1 MMIES
6 LFACFNPRCNTSKL
20 RLLKRK
26 KLPKKLER
34 EQKENEDDKYRNQ
47 TSSNECTSWQPP
59 PPDIMEQVLPRV
71 RVSDQIRLS
80 IACKSWMSIVMRRDI
95 RSASH
100 EFPWLL
106 LPQTPHCSNKY
117 VSFASVSE
125 GRVVKLKLPK
135 QVRGWWIFGSSKG
148 WLIMIKERGLNS
160 KMCLLNPISGA
171 LLQLPPLR
179 TLSFLKDFVKTED
192 WKLFGA
198 NAFDLRI
205 ALSTSDGI
213 ALDSKRCTVAAV
225 FNDKSKLSLCRPGD
239 RTWSDFQVLDTNQ
252 NDWIADLLFSSG
264 SLYVLVRGGQ
274 KESFVDSVTQTLNFS
289 FGDAENLKMKLVYD
303 KHENRNVNVN
313 ECHSDYKIVYNAL
326 YYSRLL
332 ESTSN
337 EVLLI
342 HQMVDYVVGRT
353 EDIIGD
359 NNENNGGGNMENDED
374 DDEAN
379 NLEDID
385 QQNGGN
391 IIYGDEGS
399 ISGDSNMENDD
410 GGEVHNDNNDVDV
423 GDINQNPEGDEEDNN
438 NPEDNGQQG
447 ETIDED
453 APGFNA
459 YMTTRSFR
467 VYKTDDDNF
476 IPLQC
481 LGDQLFFLGDCGSF
495 SFGVSNMKKS
505 ERNCIYF
512 ASNLMYDWEAAPK
525 TYASRDIGIFYLD
538 SQRIERSF
546 PSVEMSLRYQGTWF
560 TPSLY

>member
-1 MMIES
+1 
-6 LFACFNPRCNTSKL
+6 
-20 RLLKRK
+20 
-26 KLPKKLER
+26 
-34 EQKENEDDKYRNQ
+34 
-47 TSSNECTSWQPP
+47 
-59 PPDIMEQVLPRV
+59 
-71 RVSDQIRLS
+71 
-80 IACKSWMSIVMRRDI
+80 MSIVMRRDI

-135 QVRGWWIFGSSKG
+135 QVRGWWIYGSSKG
-148 WLIMIKERGLNS
+148 WLILIKERGLNS
-160 KMCLLNPISGA
+160 KMCLLNPISRA

-179 TLSFLKDFVKTED
+179 TLPFLKDFVKTED

-198 NAFDLRI
+198 NAFDLSI

-264 SLYVLVRGGQ
+264 SLYVLVCSSQ
-274 KESFVDSVTQTLNFS
+274 KESFVDSVTQTLNFG
-289 FGDAENLKMKLVYD
+289 FRGAENLKMKLVYD
-303 KHENRNVNVN
+303 KRENRNRNVN
-313 ECHSDYKIVYNAL
+313 ECHSDYMIAYNAT
-326 YYSRLL
+326 YSSMLL

-342 HQMVDYVVGRT
+342 HKMVDYVVGRG

-359 NNENNGGGNMENDED
+359 NNENNVGGNMENDDGEQHIHHDND
-374 DDEAN
+374 DGNLEVDEVDIYQNDAGDEEAN
-379 NLEDID
+379 NLEDNA

-391 IIYGDEGS
+391 ITYGDEGS
-399 ISGDSNMENDD
+399 NENDGGDSNMENDD
-410 GGEVHNDNNDVDV
+410 GGEGNNDNNDVDV
-423 GDINQNPEGDEEDNN
+423 GDIDQNPEGDEEDNN

-447 ETIDED
+447 ETIDEN

-459 YMTTRSFR
+459 YITTRSFR
-467 VYKTDDDNF
+467 VYKIDDDSF

-481 LGDQLFFLGDCGSF
+481 LGDQLFFSGDCGSF
-495 SFGVSNMKKS
+495 SFGISNMKKS

-512 ASNLMYDWEAAPK
+512 ASNMMYDWEAAPK
-525 TYASRDIGIFYLD
+525 TYASREIGIFYLD

>member
-34 EQKENEDDKYRNQ
+34 EQKENEDDN
-47 TSSNECTSWQPP
+47 
-59 PPDIMEQVLPRV
+59 
-71 RVSDQIRLS
+71 
-80 IACKSWMSIVMRRDI
+80 
-95 RSASH
+95 
-100 EFPWLL
+100 
-106 LPQTPHCSNKY
+106 NKY

-135 QVRGWWIFGSSKG
+135 QVRGWWIYGSSKG

-179 TLSFLKDFVKTED
+179 TLPFLKDFVKTEA

-198 NAFDLRI
+198 NAFDLSI

-303 KHENRNVNVN
+303 KHENRNIM
-313 ECHSDYKIVYNAL
+313 H
-326 YYSRLL
+326 
-332 ESTSN
+332 
-337 EVLLI
+337 
-342 HQMVDYVVGRT
+342 VVGRR

-359 NNENNGGGNMENDED
+359 NNENNGGGNMENDDGEQHIHHDNDDGNLEVDGVDIDQNDED

-399 ISGDSNMENDD
+399 NENDGGDSNMENDD

-467 VYKTDDDNF
+467 VYRTDDDNF